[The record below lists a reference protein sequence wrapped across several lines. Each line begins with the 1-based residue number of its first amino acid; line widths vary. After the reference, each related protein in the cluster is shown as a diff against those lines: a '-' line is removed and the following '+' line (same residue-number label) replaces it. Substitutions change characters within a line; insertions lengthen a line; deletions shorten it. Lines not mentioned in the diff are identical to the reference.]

1 MSYAEVW
8 SIVSVIIVPV
18 IAGIITW
25 IWKLDSRLFDMQSKL
40 LGRAEFMVE
49 VHAMREELSSLYTEL
64 RKQH

>member
-40 LGRAEFMVE
+40 LERAEFMVE
-49 VHAMREELSSLYTEL
+49 VHAIREELSSLYTEL